1 MITAKLKQEDRH
13 GRTPALRPTA
23 KRFSPTTLRAQTHA
37 RPLDYLPGKLV
48 KSLDGVATD
57 DTGATDYCNAH
68 RNLPSKKL

>member
-1 MITAKLKQEDRH
+1 
-13 GRTPALRPTA
+13 
-23 KRFSPTTLRAQTHA
+23 
-37 RPLDYLPGKLV
+37 LPGKLV